1 MRVFVTGATG
11 FIGSAVVRELREAG
25 HRVLGLAR
33 SEEAAGALAQAGAEA
48 HRGSLSDPESLAAGA
63 RACEGV
69 IHLAFIHDFSQY
81 KAAVETDQGAVEA
94 IARALEGSNKPFV
107 AASGTVMLT
116 PGRIGTE
123 TDARASANPFGGR
136 AAAEETL
143 ISAAKR
149 GVRTSAVR
157 LPPSVHGAGDQAFV
171 PTLIDIARQKGFSAF
186 IGDGTNRWPSVHRLD
201 AARLFR
207 LALEKAVPGSLLHG
221 AAEEGIPMRRIAET
235 IGEGLGLPVR
245 SIAANEAAAHFG
257 WLAGFAALDNPT
269 SSALTQEWLGWRP
282 RENTLLK
289 DMRESGYFDGAQRSK
304 LLA

>member
-25 HRVLGLAR
+25 HHVLGLAR

-48 HRGSLSDPESLAAGA
+48 HRGSLSDPGSLAAGA

-81 KAAVETDQGAVEA
+81 KAAVETDQRAVEA
-94 IARALEGSNKPFV
+94 IALALEGSNKPFV
-107 AASGTVMLT
+107 AASGTVMLA
-116 PGRIGTE
+116 PGHIGTE
-123 TDARASANPFGGR
+123 TDARAHDSGR
-136 AAAEETL
+136 AIAEEML
-143 ISAAKR
+143 LSAAKR

-171 PTLIDIARQKGFSAF
+171 PTLIDIARHKGFAAF
-186 IGDGTNRWPSVHRLD
+186 IGDGTNRWPAVHRLD

-207 LALEKAVPGSLLHG
+207 LALEKAAPGSLLHG
-221 AAEEGIPMRRIAET
+221 TAEEGIPMKRIAEA

-245 SIAANEAAAHFG
+245 SLTADEAAAHFG

-269 SSALTQEWLGWRP
+269 SSTLTQEWLGWRP
-282 RENTLLK
+282 RENMLLK

-304 LLA
+304 LLG